1 MRNDSRGQDLPPLP
15 FIDEWSGMKPT
26 AVPAKVIIAA
36 DTFHALRIE
45 AQDLLAGVRAAYAAR
60 KMSDADAR
68 YLLEMIKG
76 ARRFLEL
83 DDSGEE
89 HA

>member
-1 MRNDSRGQDLPPLP
+1 MRNASRGQDLPPLP
-15 FIDEWSGMKPT
+15 PFEEWADMKP
-26 AVPAKVIIAA
+26 AAPAKVIMST
-36 DTFHALRIE
+36 DTFTSLRIE

>member
-1 MRNDSRGQDLPPLP
+1 VRNASRGQDLPPLP
-15 FIDEWSGMKPT
+15 YVEEWAGMKP
-26 AVPAKVIIAA
+26 AVPPRVIMAP

-45 AQDLLAGVRAAYAAR
+45 AQELLAGVRAAYAAR

-89 HA
+89 HAY

>member
-1 MRNDSRGQDLPPLP
+1 MRNESRGQDLPPLP
-15 FIDEWSGMKPT
+15 FIEEWTGMQ
-26 AVPAKVIIAA
+26 PAAPPRVIMAP
-36 DTFHALRIE
+36 DTFQALRIE
-45 AQDLLAGVRAAYAAR
+45 AQDLLAGVRLAYAAR

-68 YLLEMIKG
+68 YLLDLVTQ
-76 ARRFLEL
+76 ARKFLEL